1 MHLAGSFSVIFL
13 LIHGICSQSATL
25 GLSDGFI
32 TFNTSTFAVQLVKD
46 SQTLY
51 SLQSLNGTGAFN
63 FIPTDQMVLRQYDG
77 NYHLG
82 DVTFRVRTVGS
93 TIWTSGDSS
102 TARKPVVPLSVAGN
116 TLAAANLSPSLPP
129 NSPLNITRRWA
140 LNNGTFELL
149 FDVTN
154 VQDSSLEIGA
164 LGAPLE
170 FNNVR
175 MSYFLGR

>member
-1 MHLAGSFSVIFL
+1 MKLKTLFIALLASGFVDA
-13 LIHGICSQSATL
+13 QTPTL

-32 TFNTSTFAVQLVKD
+32 PFDTPTFTVQLVKD

-51 SLQSLNGTGAFN
+51 SLSTKNGSGFN
-63 FIPTDQMVLRQYDG
+63 FIPTDQMSLRQYNG

-82 DVTFRVRTVGS
+82 DITFRVRTVGS
-93 TIWTSGDSS
+93 EAWVQGDSS
-102 TARKPVVPLSVAGN
+102 AARHTVIPLTPSGSTVASSDLAS
-116 TLAAANLSPSLPP
+116 TLPS
-129 NSPLNITRRWA
+129 SPLNITRRWA
-140 LNNGTFELL
+140 VDNGAFQLL

-154 VQDSSLEIGA
+154 TANSSVEIGS

-175 MSYFLGR
+175 V